1 MQYEIKKSKVKNAP
15 LMILIHGFGANRF
28 DLLGLSEFF
37 PDVNILSLEAPYQMN
52 AQQSYWYEIQWVGN
66 DKIVNVEQAKYSK
79 LMLVNFIE
87 NEIEKI
93 DDEFKKENIFLM
105 GFSQGAILSYSVASE
120 LTYIKRIYGLSG
132 YIDDRITDIT
142 NLDNKELE
150 IFACHGISDEV
161 IPVSQ
166 ARQANKILKEYD
178 LKRYE
183 YIEHKEG
190 HWISQDVLTKL
201 INWHNNND

>member
-28 DLLGLSEFF
+28 DLLGLCEFF
-37 PDVNILSLEAPYQMN
+37 QDVNILSLEAPYQMN
-52 AQQSYWYEIQWVGN
+52 TQQSYWYDIQWVGN

-87 NEIEKI
+87 NEVEKI

-105 GFSQGAILSYSVASE
+105 GFSQGAILSYSIASE
-120 LTYIKRIYGLSG
+120 LNYIKRIYGLSG
-132 YIDDRITDIT
+132 YIDDRFADIT
-142 NLDNKELE
+142 NLNNKELE
-150 IFACHGISDEV
+150 IFACHGTSDEV

-178 LKRYE
+178 LKRYD
-183 YIEHKEG
+183 YIEHNEG